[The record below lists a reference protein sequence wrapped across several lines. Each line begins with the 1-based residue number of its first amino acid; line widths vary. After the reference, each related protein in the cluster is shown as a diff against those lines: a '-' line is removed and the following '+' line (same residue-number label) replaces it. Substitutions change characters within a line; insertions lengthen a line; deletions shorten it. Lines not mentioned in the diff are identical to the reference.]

1 MTIPGETIEKIE
13 QELGRAESI
22 DYAFLFGSALRRLLP
37 ESDIDI
43 LIGGTIDFDGK
54 MLLTVKLSTLLKRH
68 VDLVVTREARCELVI
83 EAMSKG
89 RLIFVKDRDSLKRD
103 YLRNWRRL
111 DDNTGLRR
119 MRIER
124 IKQQYV
130 YGR

>member
-68 VDLVVTREARCELVI
+68 VDLVI